1 MVPLELALQG
11 LMAGHTG
18 PIDAWEC
25 RNTPQHSDQIH
36 TFIPVSEKELLRCVA
51 SSSDVNDVASIV

>member
-1 MVPLELALQG
+1 
-11 LMAGHTG
+11 MAGHTG

-25 RNTPQHSDQIH
+25 RHTPQHSDQIH
-36 TFIPVSEKELLRCVA
+36 TFIPILEKELVPCVA

>member
-1 MVPLELALQG
+1 MVPLEQALGG

-25 RNTPQHSDQIH
+25 QNTPQHSDQIH
-36 TFIPVSEKELLRCVA
+36 IFIPILEKELLPCVA